1 MKQLD
6 NFIIEKLKISSKS
19 KINTN
24 SYNYCPKNKRELQQ
38 LIDKLINER
47 GFNGDFNDIDTS
59 KIDDMSELFANSEF
73 NGDISKWDVSNVEDM
88 SFMFFQSKFNQD
100 ISEWD
105 VKNVEDMAF
114 MFKNS
119 KFNQDISD
127 WNIIKVKDMDR
138 MFIECPLEK
147 NPPLW
152 YHE

>member
-73 NGDISKWDVSNVEDM
+73 NGDISKWDVSNVEWM
-88 SFMFFQSKFNQD
+88 VYMFYNSGFNGD
-100 ISEWD
+100 ISCW
-105 VKNVEDMAF
+105 KINNNITSAAMMH
-114 MFKNS
+114 MFDN
-119 KFNQDISD
+119 
-127 WNIIKVKDMDR
+127 
-138 MFIECPLEK
+138 CPLEK
-147 NPPLW
+147 NPPKW
-152 YHE
+152 YKN